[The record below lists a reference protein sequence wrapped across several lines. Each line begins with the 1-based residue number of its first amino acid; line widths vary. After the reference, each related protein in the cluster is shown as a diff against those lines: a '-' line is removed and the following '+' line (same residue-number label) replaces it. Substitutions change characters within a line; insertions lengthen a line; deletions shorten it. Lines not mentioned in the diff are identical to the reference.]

1 MKFSFCLL
9 FLFIACAYGYTQ
21 DLNDEPNY
29 IIARSTLGLSG
40 SSSTIDTGKGSYTL
54 NQSVGQASIIG
65 TSIINNHTL
74 LQGYQQYILT
84 LEVPKSEKI
93 FQVLVGP
100 NPVTEWLKIIFEE
113 TITDEVIIH
122 LLDLSGR
129 VIKTKK
135 YTPSQILRLSLKDL
149 TKGMYIIHVISPN
162 KQFTTKLI
170 KQ

>member
-9 FLFIACAYGYTQ
+9 FLFFASAYGYTQ

-40 SSSTIDTGKGSYTL
+40 SSNTVNTGKGSYTL
-54 NQSVGQASIIG
+54 SQSIGQASIIG
-65 TSIINNHTL
+65 TSIKNNHSL
-74 LQGYQQYILT
+74 LQGYQQYVLT
-84 LEVPKSEKI
+84 LEVLKTEKI
-93 FQVLVGP
+93 FQILVGP
-100 NPVTEWLKIIFEE
+100 NPVTEWVKIIFEE
-113 TITDEVIIH
+113 TISDEVIIH

-149 TKGMYIIHVISPN
+149 TKGMYIMHVISPN
-162 KQFTTKLI
+162 KQFITKLI
-170 KQ
+170 KL